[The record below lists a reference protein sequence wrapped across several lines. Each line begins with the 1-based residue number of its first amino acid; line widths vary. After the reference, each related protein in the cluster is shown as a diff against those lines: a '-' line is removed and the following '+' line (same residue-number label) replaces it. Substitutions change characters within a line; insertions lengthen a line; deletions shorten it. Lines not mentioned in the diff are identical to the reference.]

1 MKVLAHASGRSAE
14 FASDAILKIE
24 FPQVGDVRSRTVVS
38 RSRARPTG
46 RYPSWKMGRM
56 LQWESHNELYAMRLL
71 DATPD
76 VLEFSDQPCVIHYRL
91 GGHDFRHYP
100 DVLVTTAKVKSFWEI
115 ETTAD
120 ARRPEIA
127 ARTKLLTKLLPA
139 KGYEYAV
146 VLAEDLAREPRM
158 RQARLVL
165 KDGKAPLTFAEREY
179 ARRLFLTAK
188 SLSWQ
193 DVLDGRY
200 VPFTRQQACRLV
212 LEGVLAL
219 NLDEPFQ
226 PGTQLTFLWAP
237 ALLKVTGGRN
247 G

>member
-1 MKVLAHASGRSAE
+1 MKVLGQAGGQPAG
-14 FASDAILKIE
+14 FAGDAILEIA
-24 FPQVGDVRSRTVVS
+24 FPQFGDVRSRTVVS

-56 LQWESHNELYAMRLL
+56 LQWESHNELNAMRLL
-71 DATPD
+71 DATPN
-76 VLEFSDQPCVIHYRL
+76 VLQFSDQPCVIRYRL
-91 GGHDFRHYP
+91 GGKDFRHYP
-100 DVLVTTAKVKSFWEI
+100 DTLVNTAKVNSFWEI
-115 ETTAD
+115 KTAAD

-127 ARTKLLTKLLPA
+127 ARTKLLTELLPA

-165 KDGKAPLTFAEREY
+165 KHGKAPLTFAEREY
-179 ARRLFLTAK
+179 ARRLFLTVE

-193 DVLDGRY
+193 EVLDGRY
-200 VPFTRQQACRLV
+200 APFTRQQACRLV
-212 LEGVLAL
+212 LEGALAL
-219 NLDEPFQ
+219 NLDEPFG
-226 PGTQLTFLWAP
+226 PETQLTSLCGP
-237 ALLKVTGGRN
+237 DSLNGTGGSN